1 MPSDKPARR
10 VQDIID
16 NIDRIQSYT
25 AGYSLERFLGDRLHQ
40 DAVER
45 CITRISEAAKKLEG
59 VIDVLA
65 PTSPG
70 PTFVALETCY
80 GMNTTE

>member
-1 MPSDKPARR
+1 LPSDNPARR

-25 AGYSLERFLGDRLHQ
+25 AGYSLERFLGDRLRQ

-59 VIDVLA
+59 IIEIFA
-65 PTSPG
+65 PGTLVRHSWCWKH
-70 PTFVALETCY
+70 ASA
-80 GMNTTE
+80 